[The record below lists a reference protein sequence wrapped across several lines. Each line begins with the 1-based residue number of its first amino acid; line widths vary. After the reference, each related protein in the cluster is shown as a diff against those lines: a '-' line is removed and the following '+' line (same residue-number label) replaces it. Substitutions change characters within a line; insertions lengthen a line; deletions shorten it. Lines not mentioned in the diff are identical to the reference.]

1 MKENKINREL
11 NFKNAATL
19 SLLALLFMVRVI
31 GEYFYF
37 YSDISRLGVFKVYNI
52 GTSLL
57 LLSVGVYYI
66 FLQRERVFE
75 RILNLNNLRKQL
87 NILFVSL
94 ICFIVLYKFYFNFS
108 VESKLY
114 SALNIFAYSAFALIL
129 LTITGNIYIFLAKRL
144 FVLRQ
149 RNKRNLS
156 YTIVCVIIASY
167 IFAILNYSLNVNY
180 LIVNSNTT
188 SIISAVF
195 FALLFIFGWLVSG
208 KNNDLLELSAKIKF
222 QLLVLYI
229 AAGISSFYICG
240 LSLASPDKLSKLLT
254 GFLVGSNVLIGG
266 IMMVFATHCFRL
278 ALSLI
283 VTFPLGSALR
293 QKSTEINSLIY
304 LNKVV
309 AESIDKEA
317 NYIFEVTSKLAL
329 VSTRATACWVEI
341 YDDEQNHIIAAVQNI
356 TAPMIK
362 KLHLSG
368 RLLEESLKLEN
379 SHHYGDV
386 LKNKQLSAVFFDSQF
401 KDLIIVPIFSRN
413 QRIGTLYTLQVNDYG
428 FERSD
433 LNLLRAF
440 SDSLKLALENQELLK
455 ESIEK
460 ERLKE
465 ELALAQRMQINI
477 LPQKMPDIAGYDIA
491 AFSNPAV
498 EVGGD
503 YYDVVQLS
511 SGNYC
516 VLSADVSGK
525 GLSAAFYVAQLKGI
539 IVSLAPLCS
548 SPSELLKKIN
558 ASIYHHIDKKSFITM
573 SAIEIDTHKHE
584 IHIARAGHTPIY
596 VCNNGKTK
604 PYTPKGFGLGLTHS
618 SIFDPILETKTL
630 TFDPG
635 SVCLMVS
642 DGILEQRNAELE
654 ELGSQAIINMLDCRK
669 YNEAQHILDDLTN
682 LSEIFAAGY
691 EPHDDRTVIAIT
703 RKKDNL

>member
-1 MKENKINREL
+1 MKENKINREFK
-11 NFKNAATL
+11 FKNIATL
-19 SLLALLFMVRVI
+19 SLLAFLFMVRVI
-31 GEYFYF
+31 GEYFFF

-57 LLSVGVYYI
+57 LLLACGYYVYLRREQIFEKISIRQDLRRQLYI
-66 FLQRERVFE
+66 VFL
-75 RILNLNNLRKQL
+75 
-87 NILFVSL
+87 SL
-94 ICFIVLYKFYFNFS
+94 ISFVILYKFYFNFTND
-108 VESKLY
+108 SKL
-114 SALNIFAYSAFALIL
+114 SAGLNIFVYSFFALIL
-129 LTITGNIYIFLAKRL
+129 LTITSNILIFLAKRL
-144 FVLRQ
+144 FILRQ

-156 YTIVCVIIASY
+156 YAILIVIIASFV
-167 IFAILNYSLNVNY
+167 FATLNYSLNVNY
-180 LIVNSNTT
+180 LIVDSNAT

-195 FALLFIFGWLVSG
+195 FVLLFILGWLVSG
-208 KNNDLLELSAKIKF
+208 KNNDLLELSAKLKF
-222 QLLVLYI
+222 QLLVLYL
-229 AAGISSFYICG
+229 ASGITAFYICG
-240 LSLASPDKLSKLLT
+240 LSLAAPDKLSKILT
-254 GFLVGSNVLIGG
+254 GFLVGSNILIGG
-266 IMMVFATHCFRL
+266 VAMVFATHCFRL

-283 VTFPLGSALR
+283 ITFPLGSALR

-309 AESIDKEA
+309 AESIDKEP

-341 YDDEQNHIIAAVQNI
+341 YGDEQEYKIAAVQNI
-356 TAPMIK
+356 TPQMIS
-362 KLHLSG
+362 KLHLNG
-368 RLLEESLKLEN
+368 KLKEESLKLEN
-379 SHHYGDV
+379 SVHYGDIH
-386 LKNKQLSAVFFDSQF
+386 KDKQLAKVFAGSQF

-428 FERSD
+428 FESSD
-433 LNLLRAF
+433 LNLLKAF
-440 SDSLKLALENQELLK
+440 SDSLKLALENQNLLK
-455 ESIEK
+455 ESMEK

-477 LPQKMPDIAGYDIA
+477 LPQKMPFIHGYDIA

-503 YYDVVQLS
+503 YYDVVRLAG
-511 SGNYC
+511 GNFC

-548 SPSELLKKIN
+548 SPAELLKKIN

-573 SAIEIDTHKHE
+573 SAIEIDTDKHE
-584 IHIARAGHTPIY
+584 ILMARAGHTPIY

-618 SIFDPILETKTL
+618 SIFDPILEQKTL
-630 TFDPG
+630 TFEPG

-642 DGILEQRNAELE
+642 DGILEQRNAKLE

-669 YNEAQHILDDLTN
+669 YNEAQHILDDLTI
-682 LSEIFAAGY
+682 LSDKFAAGS